1 MYGLNHNSNLGQSG
15 NNIMQQSSK
24 RGILIE
30 NQQQIPTGGIF
41 DGGAS
46 GKNISQSRVVDRLSG
61 PQSNSRDR
69 LYVER
74 DHAQGVATGLP
85 PLPPQNTSA
94 DAMGAPG
101 SYVCLKR
108 ERSHSKTNSVSRNR
122 RASPNRLNS
131 GVSSS
136 RRVSPNHVAS
146 HTTGSPIVTK
156 DVNPVPAAMRN
167 YEGIQSFRPSIGV
180 VQGTS
185 IMVPE
190 QTMIKRSYRPTVQTY
205 VTGGS
210 TYIAGHPAFIHKGT
224 QSPVTTTLGPRVQ
237 VGEAQARVLTLRP
250 SNTHTLSANPPK
262 TSVTL
267 ADLPTRTVLRQA
279 ELGDRTMPATKT
291 FEAENSPN

>member
-1 MYGLNHNSNLGQSG
+1 
-15 NNIMQQSSK
+15 MQQQSK

-30 NQQQIPTGGIF
+30 NQQQIPPGGAF

-61 PQSNSRDR
+61 PQSNSRER
-69 LYVER
+69 LHAER
-74 DHAQGVATGLP
+74 DHTQVVATGLP
-85 PLPPQNTSA
+85 PLPPQNSGA
-94 DAMGAPG
+94 EVMMDAPG

-108 ERSHSKTNSVSRNR
+108 ERSHSKTNSVPRNR

-146 HTTGSPIVTK
+146 HTTGSPIATK
-156 DVNPVPAAMRN
+156 HANLVPAAMRN
-167 YEGIQSFRPSIGV
+167 YGGIQSFRPSIGV
-180 VQGTS
+180 GQGTS
-185 IMVPE
+185 ILAPE
-190 QTMIKRSYRPTVQTY
+190 QTVIKRSCRPTVQTY
-205 VTGGS
+205 VTDGS
-210 TYIAGHPAFIHKGT
+210 TYIGGHPAFIHKGT

-250 SNTHTLSANPPK
+250 SNTHTLSANQPK
-262 TSVTL
+262 TSVSL

-279 ELGDRTMPATKT
+279 ELGDRTMQGTKT